1 MPVSGF
7 KQYDYFDTV
16 FRNSKG
22 KEKQAPQLPCGI
34 AVADSHCHLNMLDH
48 PELALARAAH
58 YGFNFVCCL
67 VDTAEPPSEDGGV
80 LSAAQAYEALAA
92 WRADAR
98 RILGEWGEGQVEL
111 PRVRFACGVHPHNA
125 RYWDGAKD
133 ELVELLK
140 NPLTGCLGE
149 IGLDYHYDFS
159 PRDVQREVFATQLRL
174 AHETQL
180 PVSLHLREAHDDAL
194 EILRR
199 EGVPAAGC
207 IVHCFNLDAE
217 VLAPFVELG
226 CYIAFGGPLTFR
238 KAYYTRAAAVHVP
251 LDRLLTETDA
261 PYMAPEPL
269 RGTLCAPD
277 HTLFTLRTLLDC
289 FGYAG
294 EERALELMRP
304 RAIDVENGAE
314 SRPADSIDF
323 ARLQGGLDEAQFCN
337 KVDANAVALLDR
349 APTAWQLGA

>member
-67 VDTAEPPSEDGGV
+67 VDTAEPPSEDDGV
-80 LSAAQAYEALAA
+80 LSAAQAYEALAG

-98 RILGEWGEGQVEL
+98 RILDEWGEGQVEL

-140 NPLTGCLGE
+140 NPLTGCLG
-149 IGLDYHYDFS
+149 
-159 PRDVQREVFATQLRL
+159 
-174 AHETQL
+174 
-180 PVSLHLREAHDDAL
+180 
-194 EILRR
+194 
-199 EGVPAAGC
+199 
-207 IVHCFNLDAE
+207 
-217 VLAPFVELG
+217 
-226 CYIAFGGPLTFR
+226 
-238 KAYYTRAAAVHVP
+238 
-251 LDRLLTETDA
+251 
-261 PYMAPEPL
+261 
-269 RGTLCAPD
+269 
-277 HTLFTLRTLLDC
+277 
-289 FGYAG
+289 
-294 EERALELMRP
+294 
-304 RAIDVENGAE
+304 
-314 SRPADSIDF
+314 
-323 ARLQGGLDEAQFCN
+323 
-337 KVDANAVALLDR
+337 
-349 APTAWQLGA
+349 

>member
-34 AVADSHCHLNMLDH
+34 AAADSHCHLNMLDH

-67 VDTAEPPSEDGGV
+67 VDTAEPPSEDDGV
-80 LSAAQAYEALAA
+80 LSAAQAYEALPA

-98 RILGEWGEGQVEL
+98 RILDEWGEGQVEL

-159 PRDVQREVFATQLRL
+159 PRDV
-174 AHETQL
+174 
-180 PVSLHLREAHDDAL
+180 
-194 EILRR
+194 
-199 EGVPAAGC
+199 
-207 IVHCFNLDAE
+207 
-217 VLAPFVELG
+217 
-226 CYIAFGGPLTFR
+226 
-238 KAYYTRAAAVHVP
+238 
-251 LDRLLTETDA
+251 
-261 PYMAPEPL
+261 
-269 RGTLCAPD
+269 
-277 HTLFTLRTLLDC
+277 
-289 FGYAG
+289 
-294 EERALELMRP
+294 
-304 RAIDVENGAE
+304 
-314 SRPADSIDF
+314 
-323 ARLQGGLDEAQFCN
+323 
-337 KVDANAVALLDR
+337 
-349 APTAWQLGA
+349 